1 MDKDKR
7 NEIIDNLFGS
17 SIKEKSVEVT
27 NSNIFTLDEWLSFSK
42 ERQESIAIFICLTQ
56 SVKEIDHTKITFDEE
71 TTRFITI
78 ESLKSI
84 LKNT

>member
-42 ERQESIAIFICLTQ
+42 ERQESITIFICLTQ
-56 SVKEIDHTKITFDEE
+56 NIKEIDHTKITFDEE
-71 TTRFITI
+71 TTRFVTI

-84 LKNT
+84 LKKV

>member
-42 ERQESIAIFICLTQ
+42 ERQESITIFIRLTQ
-56 SVKEIDHTKITFDEE
+56 DIKEIDHTKITFDEE
-71 TTRFITI
+71 TTRFITM
-78 ESLKSI
+78 ESLKNI
-84 LKNT
+84 LKNV